1 MGPNHEAL
9 LPISCSLLGEAANS
23 TFGVS
28 TASVSAAAAAKIAI
42 SAAA

>member
-1 MGPNHEAL
+1 MGPNHKAL
-9 LPISCSLLGEAANS
+9 LPSSCSLLGEAANS

-28 TASVSAAAAAKIAI
+28 TASISAAAAKIAI